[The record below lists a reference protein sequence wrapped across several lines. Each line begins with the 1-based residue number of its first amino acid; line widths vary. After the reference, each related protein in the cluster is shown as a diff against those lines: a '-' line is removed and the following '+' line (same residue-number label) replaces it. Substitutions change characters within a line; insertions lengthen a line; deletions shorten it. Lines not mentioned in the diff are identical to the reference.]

1 MIQRKGIE
9 LFIPYCD
16 GPFYVDYSYYPA
28 TPDVWYLRNGD
39 PGYPGEPADVDFHKI
54 AACPKGDDLYEVLSE
69 SAIDNLIDA
78 VIEYEESQSGPDFY
92 EEEEDYTSDDLNL
105 RDWMET
111 DAREME
117 DQ

>member
-1 MIQRKGIE
+1 M
-9 LFIPYCD
+9 
-16 GPFYVDYSYYPA
+16 
-28 TPDVWYLRNGD
+28 
-39 PGYPGEPADVDFHKI
+39 
-54 AACPKGDDLYEVLSE
+54 YEVLSE

>member
-16 GPFYVDYSYYPA
+16 GGFYVDYNYSPA
-28 TPDVWYLRNGD
+28 TPDVPMLRNGD
-39 PGYPGEPADVDFHKI
+39 PGSPGDDADVELLRV
-54 AACPKGDDLYEVLSE
+54 AARPEGDDLYEILSE
-69 SAIDNLIDA
+69 SAIDDIIEA
-78 VIEYEESQSGPDFY
+78 VIEYEEGGNDFY
-92 EEEEDYTSDDLNL
+92 EPEEDYTSDDLTL

-111 DAREME
+111 DANEME